1 MDAFFWIYIIAVVV
15 IFTDYKFLEENGSK
29 F

>member
-1 MDAFFWIYIIAVVV
+1 MDAIFWIYIIAVVV
-15 IFTDYKFLEENGSK
+15 ILTDYKFLEENGSK